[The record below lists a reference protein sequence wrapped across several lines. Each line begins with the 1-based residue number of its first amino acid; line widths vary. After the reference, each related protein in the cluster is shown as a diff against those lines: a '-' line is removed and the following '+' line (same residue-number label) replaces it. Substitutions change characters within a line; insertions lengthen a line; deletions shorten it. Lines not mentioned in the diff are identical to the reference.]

1 MGPGSRPGA
10 IPILCQP
17 PLFPYSNPMENPDTP
32 PPEGPARRGRGAPR
46 GNQNARKHGFY
57 AKNMTV
63 DQLDSLDQALEME
76 DLKQEIALM
85 RVKLAT
91 LLGNPDTPPDLV
103 FKAVRMLSRM
113 IEIQQRFYHM

>member
-1 MGPGSRPGA
+1 
-10 IPILCQP
+10 
-17 PLFPYSNPMENPDTP
+17 MESTDTP
-32 PPEGPARRGRGAPR
+32 QSEGHTRRGRGAPR

-57 AKNMTV
+57 AKKMTP

-91 LLGNPDTPPDLV
+91 LLGNPDTPPG
-103 FKAVRMLSRM
+103 
-113 IEIQQRFYHM
+113 